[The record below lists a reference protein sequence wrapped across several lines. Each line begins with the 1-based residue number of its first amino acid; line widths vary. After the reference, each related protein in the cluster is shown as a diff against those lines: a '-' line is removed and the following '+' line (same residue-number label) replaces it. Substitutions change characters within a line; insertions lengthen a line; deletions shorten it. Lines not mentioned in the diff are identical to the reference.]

1 MMRREGPLLTVGRGR
16 LRKVGAK
23 GGRLGQPWGGTW
35 RALAAC
41 QLSRQTLRLGWFLRR
56 RSKRRAALIGAAGH
70 DAAEVVGRAVANLGR
85 RRRLV
90 AAHGRM
96 AAAGNIQLSAQSSD
110 FGFVSG

>member
-1 MMRREGPLLTVGRGR
+1 MRRQGLLLTIGRGL

-23 GGRLGQPWGGTW
+23 RGRLGQTRGSSW

-41 QLSRQTLRLGWFLRR
+41 QLSRQALRLGGLLRR
-56 RSKRRAALIGAAGH
+56 RSKRGAALISSAGH
-70 DAAEVVGRAVANLGR
+70 DAAKVVGRAVADLRG